1 MSIDEA
7 ETGPTPTAAEPFAE
21 EPRVSTLELFFDLVF
36 VFTIT
41 QLTAL
46 LEGGLSVEVVAQVVL
61 VFVVVFWMYGGYA
74 WLTNAVP
81 PDRPIRRLLLILGM
95 GAFFICALALP
106 RVFDGDGVFFGIGY
120 LIVVVVH
127 AGLYSRTY
135 GSGVFLR
142 LAPLNVLAAIS
153 VLVAGALPRP
163 LNYALWALA
172 IAIEFIAPR
181 IAGTTGA
188 FELRAAHF
196 VERHGLLLLI
206 AIGESVIAVGVGAG
220 DRPLEAGTIVGA
232 LLGLAVAA
240 GLWWTYFGGD
250 EEIAERAM
258 SDAGAIARFGL
269 AINGYFF
276 AFIPM
281 LLGIV
286 ATAAGIHGAIAH
298 LGDRIGTGDAVILGG
313 GVAIY
318 LAGES
323 AFRRAMGAGWNGR
336 RLLAPLAAAATSIL
350 GTAASGGAEL
360 AALAMIPVVIAVL
373 DSRGGPPPAAI
384 RRSSED

>member
-1 MSIDEA
+1 VEQGA
-7 ETGPTPTAAEPFAE
+7 TE
-21 EPRVSTLELFFDLVF
+21 RVERVTTLELFFDLVF

-46 LEGGLSVEVVAQVVL
+46 LEHGLTVEIVAQVVL

-81 PDRPIRRLLLILGM
+81 PDRPVRRLLLILGM

-135 GSGVFLR
+135 GSGVFFR

-163 LNYALWALA
+163 VDYGLWALA
-172 IAIEFIAPR
+172 IAIQFIAPR
-181 IAGTTGA
+181 VAGSTGT

-206 AIGESVIAVGVGAG
+206 ALGESVIAVGVGAG
-220 DRPLEAGTIVGA
+220 GRPLEVGTIVGA
-232 LLGLAVAA
+232 LLGLALAA
-240 GLWWTYFGGD
+240 GLWWTYFGDD

-258 SDAGAIARFGL
+258 SDADPIARFGL

-286 ATAAGIHGAIAH
+286 STAAGIHGAIAH
-298 LGDRIGTGDAVILGG
+298 LADRLAAGDAAILGG

-318 LAGES
+318 LLGEA
-323 AFRRAMGAGWNGR
+323 AFRRAMGARWNDR
-336 RLLAPLAAAATSIL
+336 RLAAVVAAAATALL
-350 GTAASGGAEL
+350 GVAASGGAQL
-360 AALAMIPVVIAVL
+360 AALALIPVVVAAL
-373 DSRGGPPPAAI
+373 DARDGRADLAI
-384 RRSSED
+384 RHAGEH

>member
-1 MSIDEA
+1 MATERPLD
-7 ETGPTPTAAEPFAE
+7 PTLGDGLGD

-46 LEGGLSVEVVAQVVL
+46 LEHGLSTETVAQVVL

-106 RVFDGDGVFFGIGY
+106 RIFDGDGVYFGVGY

-127 AGLYSRTY
+127 ASLYSRTY
-135 GSGVFLR
+135 RSGVFLR
-142 LAPLNVLAAIS
+142 LAPLNVLAALS
-153 VLVAGALPRP
+153 VLVAGTLPRP
-163 LNYALWALA
+163 AAYGLWALA
-172 IAIEFIAPR
+172 IAVQFVAPR
-181 IAGTTGA
+181 IAGSTGA
-188 FELRAAHF
+188 FELRPAHF

-206 AIGESVIAVGVGAG
+206 ALGESVIAVGVGAG
-220 DRPLEAGTIVGA
+220 DRPLDGGTLIGA
-232 LLGLAVAA
+232 LLGLALAA

-250 EEIAERAM
+250 EEIAGRAM
-258 SDAGAIARFGL
+258 SGADPLARFGL

-298 LGDRIGTGDAVILGG
+298 LPDRSGVDDALILGG
-313 GVAIY
+313 GVALY
-318 LAGES
+318 LAGEC
-323 AFRRAMGAGWNGR
+323 AFRRAMGVGWNGR
-336 RLLAPLAAAATSIL
+336 RLLAVLAAAATSSL
-350 GTAASGGAEL
+350 GVAASGGAQL
-360 AALAMIPVVIAVL
+360 AALALIPVLIAAL
-373 DSRGGPPPAAI
+373 DARDGSIDLASRLQGQ
-384 RRSSED
+384 D